1 MAISARCSK
10 VSALLDKVKRYSAI
24 VKNDSFSNGATGE
37 MKDNVKDILDEVK
50 DEVDQ
55 IKGEVDNW

>member
-10 VSALLDKVKRYSAI
+10 ISVLLDRVKGYNVI
-24 VKNDSFSNGATGE
+24 VKGDSFSNGATGE

-50 DEVDQ
+50 DEVDL
-55 IKGEVDNW
+55 IKDEVDNW